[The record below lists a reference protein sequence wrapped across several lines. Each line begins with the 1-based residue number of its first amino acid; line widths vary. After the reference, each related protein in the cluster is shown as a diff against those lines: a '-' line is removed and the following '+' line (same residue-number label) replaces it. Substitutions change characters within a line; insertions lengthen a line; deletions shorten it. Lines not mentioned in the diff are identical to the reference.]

1 MTTAEN
7 AVFYWVD
14 FWKLL
19 FSGGGGNKNLMG
31 GTLLGGGG
39 DFLGWGRMSRFLAG
53 EGRLPPHSPSR
64 ENPDIYIYIYHIYIS
79 YISYIIYKLI

>member
-1 MTTAEN
+1 MTIAEN

-31 GTLLGGGG
+31 GTLLGGG
-39 DFLGWGRMSRFLAG
+39 DFLGWGRMSKILAG

-64 ENPDIYIYIYHIYIS
+64 ENPDIYIYIYIS
-79 YISYIIYKLI
+79 YIYIIYIIHHI